1 MQTFQEAQLCFPLLL
16 NSSCKKL
23 VLPQPVRTISFLL
36 LSSMSLL
43 TVMLNLLVII
53 SISHFRQL
61 HTPTN
66 LLLLSL
72 AVSDFLIGFRI
83 SFQIVLLDSCWLLG
97 DHICVVFIILDY
109 IITSASIGT
118 MVLISIDRYVAI
130 CDPMHYPIK
139 FSQRRVKVHV
149 CWCWAASA
157 LIQIVLLRDNLIDP
171 GSSHSCSGECA
182 LVQDQVSGL
191 VDLLLSFI
199 GPVSI
204 IIVLHVRV
212 FLVVVAQ
219 ARAMRS
225 QITAVALVKVR
236 VKKSEIKAARTLG
249 VVIVLFLIC
258 LCPYFCASLTGQG
271 QSVNIISDTFLI
283 CLFYLNSCLNPMFF
297 AFFYPWFRKSMK
309 LIVTLQI
316 LKSGSSDSK
325 LVKSERRH

>member
-1 MQTFQEAQLCFPLLL
+1 MQTLREAELCFPLLL
-16 NSSCKKL
+16 NSSCRKL
-23 VLPQPVRTISFLL
+23 VLPQPERTISYLL

-43 TVMLNLLVII
+43 TVTLNLLVII

-72 AVSDFLIGFRI
+72 AISDFLIGFRI
-83 SFQIVLLDSCWLLG
+83 SFQIVLLDGCWLLG

-130 CDPMHYPIK
+130 CDPMHYPTK
-139 FSQRRVKVHV
+139 FTQRRVKVHV
-149 CWCWAASA
+149 CSCWAASA
-157 LIQIVLLRDNLIDP
+157 LTQILLLRDKLMDP
-171 GSSHSCSGECA
+171 GSSHFCYGECA
-182 LVQDQVSGL
+182 LFQDQVSGL

-204 IIVLHVRV
+204 IIVLHVKV

-219 ARAMRS
+219 ARAMHS
-225 QITAVALVKVR
+225 QNAAVALVKVR
-236 VKKSEIKAARTLG
+236 VKKSEIKAAKTLG
-249 VVIVLFLIC
+249 VVIAVFLIC
-258 LCPYFCASLTGQG
+258 TCPYFCASLIGQD
-271 QSVNIISDTFLI
+271 QSFNIISDTFVI
-283 CLFYLNSCLNPMFF
+283 CLFYFNSCLNPLIF

-316 LKSGSSDSK
+316 LKSGSSDSR
-325 LVKSERRH
+325 LVKSVQ

>member
-1 MQTFQEAQLCFPLLL
+1 MQTLQEAELCFPLLL
-16 NSSCKKL
+16 NSSCRKL
-23 VLPQPVRTISFLL
+23 VLPQAGRTITYLL

-43 TVMLNLLVII
+43 TVTLNLLVII

-72 AVSDFLIGFRI
+72 AISDFLIGFRV
-83 SFQIVLLDSCWLLG
+83 SFQIVVLDGCWLLG
-97 DHICVVFIILDY
+97 EHICALIIILDY

-130 CDPMHYPIK
+130 CDPMHYPTK
-139 FSQRRVKVHV
+139 FTQRKVRVYV
-149 CWCWAASA
+149 CSCWAASA
-157 LIQIVLLRDNLIDP
+157 LTQILLQRDNLMDP
-171 GSSHSCSGECA
+171 GSSHSCYGECA
-182 LVQDQVSGL
+182 FFQDQVFGL

-219 ARAMRS
+219 ARAMQS

-236 VKKSEIKAARTLG
+236 VKKSEIKAARILG
-249 VVIVLFLIC
+249 VVIVVFLIC
-258 LCPYFCASLTGQG
+258 TCPYFCVSIMSQG
-271 QSVNIISDTFLI
+271 QSVNLTSYTFLM
-283 CLFYLNSCLNPMFF
+283 CLFYLNSSLNPMIY
-297 AFFYPWFRKSMK
+297 AFFYPWFKKSMK

-316 LKSGSSDSK
+316 LKSGSSDSR
-325 LVKSERRH
+325 LVKSLQ